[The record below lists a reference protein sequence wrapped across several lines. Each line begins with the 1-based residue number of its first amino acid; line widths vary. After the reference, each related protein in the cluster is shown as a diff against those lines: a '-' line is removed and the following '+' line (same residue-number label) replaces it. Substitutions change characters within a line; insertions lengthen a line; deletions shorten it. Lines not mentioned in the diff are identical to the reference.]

1 MDFKVS
7 VLLVLLFT
15 SACSSSDDEKQ
26 VIPSVNIAN
35 VEKVEGDDGILTV
48 DFPVTLT
55 ESYTE
60 DLIIKYTT
68 EDGSAFQGS
77 DYKKTSGQVTI
88 PAGSTSV
95 TIPLEIISDKIKEG
109 RELFRVRFD
118 SDAQVDWNKMSAD
131 IFIGND
137 DSALP
142 YDTEDYITPNSYP
155 GWKISW
161 ADEFVGPEI
170 NTDIWTHEIG
180 NGDNGWGNQELEYYT
195 DAPEN
200 SRIEDGK
207 LVIEARNDSW
217 NGKEYT
223 SARMITWHKKSMHY
237 GRVDIRAKLPTGQG
251 IWPAL
256 WMLGDNLDTKGW
268 PACGETDIMEL
279 IGNQPSTSHAT
290 VHFGANGT
298 HSYFGKQY
306 SLNGEIFNDRFHVF
320 SLVWEFNQLWF
331 YVDDILF
338 YEFTSKETQ
347 GQPYPFNDPSFFLF
361 NVAIGGQW
369 PGDPDETTVFPQQMV
384 VDYIRVFEKEQT
396 L

>member
-15 SACSSSDDEKQ
+15 SACSSSDGEKQ

-77 DYKKTSGQVTI
+77 DYNKTSGQVTI

-109 RELFRVRFD
+109 RELFRVRFE

-131 IFIGND
+131 IIIGND

-142 YDTEDYITPNSYP
+142 YDTEDYVTPESYP
-155 GWKISW
+155 GWKTSW
-161 ADEFVGPEI
+161 ADEFDGPEI

-384 VDYIRVFEKEQT
+384 VDYIRVFEKE
-396 L
+396 